1 MHKWHKHL
9 KVSKSFFY
17 LRRQIFKAVGG
28 GGGLVFSLLLS
39 AIHTGFFAKP
49 LYAVFNTRVYSG
61 QDSAYWLKI
70 SESLERKEYSA
81 IR

>member
-1 MHKWHKHL
+1 M
-9 KVSKSFFY
+9 
-17 LRRQIFKAVGG
+17 
-28 GGGLVFSLLLS
+28 FSLLLS